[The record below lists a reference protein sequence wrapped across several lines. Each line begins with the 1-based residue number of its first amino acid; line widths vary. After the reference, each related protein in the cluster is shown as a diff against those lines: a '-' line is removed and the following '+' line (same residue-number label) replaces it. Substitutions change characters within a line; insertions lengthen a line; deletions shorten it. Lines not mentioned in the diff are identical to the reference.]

1 MLRHRDLGLICT
13 IAVSVLA
20 VVPTDVS
27 ALEPIGLARGIV
39 GHLQIGMP
47 LSKVESLVGRTVEVG
62 FAGDQRAGL
71 SFSETKELN
80 MLGLAQLA
88 EVPVIA
94 ADVFLVV
101 SAESA
106 KVEIVSLAVPCDSI
120 GTLAAQLS
128 SGEGALRWQ
137 GTSGWKNI
145 DRRYKYVWGAET
157 KPECRFWLRAG

>member
-1 MLRHRDLGLICT
+1 MLRHFALVLICT
-13 IAVSVLA
+13 IAILVLA

-27 ALEPIGLARGIV
+27 AREPIGLARGIV
-39 GHLQIGMP
+39 GHLQIGMR

-62 FAGDQRAGL
+62 FAGDQRGGL

-80 MLGLAQLA
+80 MLGLTQLA
-88 EVPVIA
+88 EVFVAA
-94 ADVFLVV
+94 ADVFLLV
-101 SAESA
+101 STASA
-106 KVEIVSLAVPCDSI
+106 KVEMVSLAVPCDSI

-128 SGEGALRWQ
+128 SGERALRWQ

-157 KPECRFWLRAG
+157 KPVCRFWLRAG